1 MKYLLTSLFFI
12 TTSISADSLLSSP
25 KISLNDAG
33 LRVIELKVKDTNL
46 DDEDI
51 QLLEYRSEELIDN
64 SKIEY
69 TILKDNDSFYE
80 FLIALSDT
88 YVSDYFNF
96 KIKIKDSFSKDIF
109 IFLPSSNR
117 NSFNKI
123 ASNSEVISINPLSKV
138 LDDDEVRPVISSDIN
153 NIKPISDNSFSS
165 KTIPAGDIKTMWSLA
180 TDIAKS
186 SNDLSI
192 YQIMWSI
199 YLGNPSAFINE
210 NINLVR
216 DDIDITIPS
225 YEVMSR
231 NSPSDSKAAVIK
243 MNQSFSLDFKTPTK
257 SLLTLTAPK
266 INKETEI
273 TLVKDELDG
282 VVDIVSK
289 EPISSSP
296 EDIIS
301 QNTSTLTIK
310 TNNQII
316 EDLTEISVTEDV
328 KKDSGF
334 NIIDLLFVAGISV
347 LCGVLLALIFIQL
360 SKNRKKTIVYD
371 FEEAPTSGPETQ
383 ALPSGLSIKNNKDE
397 QEIDLAS
404 TYIEMGELEQAHSI
418 LTNLLKESESKTAK
432 EKASELISIIES
444 K

>member
-266 INKETEI
+266 IKKETEI
-273 TLVKDELDG
+273 TLVKDEQDG

-360 SKNRKKTIVYD
+360 SKNRKKAIVYD

>member
-12 TTSISADSLLSSP
+12 TTSISAESLLSSP

-273 TLVKDELDG
+273 TLVKDEQDG

-347 LCGVLLALIFIQL
+347 FCGVLLALIFIQL

>member
-12 TTSISADSLLSSP
+12 TTSISAESLLSSP
-25 KISLNDAG
+25 KISVNDAG

-46 DDEDI
+46 DDKDI

-153 NIKPISDNSFSS
+153 NIKPIIDNSFSS

-266 INKETEI
+266 IKKETEI
-273 TLVKDELDG
+273 TLVKDEQDG

-347 LCGVLLALIFIQL
+347 FCGVLLALIFIQL
-360 SKNRKKTIVYD
+360 SKNRKKTVVYD

>member
-25 KISLNDAG
+25 KISVNDAG

-64 SKIEY
+64 NKIEY

-273 TLVKDELDG
+273 TLVKDEQDG

-334 NIIDLLFVAGISV
+334 NFIDLLFVAGISV
-347 LCGVLLALIFIQL
+347 LCGILLALIFIQL

>member
-1 MKYLLTSLFFI
+1 MKYLLSSLFFI

-273 TLVKDELDG
+273 TLVKDEQDG

-289 EPISSSP
+289 ELVSSSP

-334 NIIDLLFVAGISV
+334 NFIDLLFVAGISV

-360 SKNRKKTIVYD
+360 SKNRKKAIVYD

-432 EKASELISIIES
+432 EKASKLISIIES

>member
-123 ASNSEVISINPLSKV
+123 VSNSEVISINPLSKV

-266 INKETEI
+266 IKKEIEI
-273 TLVKDELDG
+273 TLVKDEQDG

-432 EKASELISIIES
+432 EKASKLISIIES

>member
-12 TTSISADSLLSSP
+12 TTSISAESLLSSP

-138 LDDDEVRPVISSDIN
+138 LDDDEVRPVISSDIY

-273 TLVKDELDG
+273 TLVKDEQDG

-347 LCGVLLALIFIQL
+347 FCGVLLALIFIQL

>member
-123 ASNSEVISINPLSKV
+123 ASNSEAISINPLSKV

-273 TLVKDELDG
+273 TLVKDEQDG

-360 SKNRKKTIVYD
+360 SKNRKKAIVYD

>member
-96 KIKIKDSFSKDIF
+96 KIKIKNSFSKDIF

-138 LDDDEVRPVISSDIN
+138 LDDDEVRPVISSEIN

-273 TLVKDELDG
+273 TLVKDEQDG

>member
-1 MKYLLTSLFFI
+1 MKYLLSSLLFI

-273 TLVKDELDG
+273 TLVKDEQDG

-347 LCGVLLALIFIQL
+347 FCGVLLALIFIQL

>member
-12 TTSISADSLLSSP
+12 TTSISAESLLSSP
-25 KISLNDAG
+25 KISVNDAG

-138 LDDDEVRPVISSDIN
+138 LDDDEVRPLISSDIN

-273 TLVKDELDG
+273 TLVKDEQDG

-347 LCGVLLALIFIQL
+347 FCGVLLALIFIQL
-360 SKNRKKTIVYD
+360 SKNRKKTVVYD

>member
-12 TTSISADSLLSSP
+12 TTSISAESLLSSP
-25 KISLNDAG
+25 KISVNDAG

-138 LDDDEVRPVISSDIN
+138 LNDDEVRPVTSSDIN

-273 TLVKDELDG
+273 TLVKDEQDG

-334 NIIDLLFVAGISV
+334 NFIDLLFVAGISV

>member
-12 TTSISADSLLSSP
+12 TTSISAESLLSSP

-46 DDEDI
+46 DDKDI

-88 YVSDYFNF
+88 YLSDYFNF

-153 NIKPISDNSFSS
+153 NIKPIIDNSFSS

-266 INKETEI
+266 IKKETEI
-273 TLVKDELDG
+273 TLVKDEQDG

-347 LCGVLLALIFIQL
+347 FCGVLLALIFIQL
-360 SKNRKKTIVYD
+360 SKNRKKTVVYD

>member
-12 TTSISADSLLSSP
+12 TTSISAESLLSSP

-88 YVSDYFNF
+88 YVSDYFKI

-138 LDDDEVRPVISSDIN
+138 LDDDEVRPITSSDIN

-273 TLVKDELDG
+273 TLVKDEQDG

-289 EPISSSP
+289 ELVSSSP

-334 NIIDLLFVAGISV
+334 NFIDLLFVAGISV

>member
-12 TTSISADSLLSSP
+12 TTSISAESLLSSP

-46 DDEDI
+46 DDKDI

-153 NIKPISDNSFSS
+153 NIKPIIDNSFSS

-273 TLVKDELDG
+273 TLVKDEQDG

-347 LCGVLLALIFIQL
+347 FCGVLLALIFIQL

-404 TYIEMGELEQAHSI
+404 TYIEMGELEQAHLI

>member
-1 MKYLLTSLFFI
+1 MKYLLSSLFFI

-123 ASNSEVISINPLSKV
+123 TSNSEVISINPLSKV

-273 TLVKDELDG
+273 TLVKDEQDG

-289 EPISSSP
+289 ELVSSSP

-334 NIIDLLFVAGISV
+334 NFIDLLFVAGISV

>member
-123 ASNSEVISINPLSKV
+123 ASNSEAISINPLSKV

-273 TLVKDELDG
+273 TLVKDEQDG

-360 SKNRKKTIVYD
+360 SKNRKKAIVYD

-432 EKASELISIIES
+432 EKASKLISIIES

>member
-12 TTSISADSLLSSP
+12 TTSISAESLLSSP
-25 KISLNDAG
+25 KISVNDAG

-138 LDDDEVRPVISSDIN
+138 LNDDEVRPITSSDIN
-153 NIKPISDNSFSS
+153 NIEPISDNSFSS

-273 TLVKDELDG
+273 TLVKDEQDG

-289 EPISSSP
+289 ELVSSSP

-347 LCGVLLALIFIQL
+347 FCGVLLALIFIQL
-360 SKNRKKTIVYD
+360 SKNRKKTVVYD

>member
-266 INKETEI
+266 IKKEIEI
-273 TLVKDELDG
+273 TLVKDEQDG

-360 SKNRKKTIVYD
+360 SKNRKKAIVYD

>member
-25 KISLNDAG
+25 KISVNDAG

-96 KIKIKDSFSKDIF
+96 KIKIKNSFSKDIF

-165 KTIPAGDIKTMWSLA
+165 KTITAGDIKTMWSLA

-360 SKNRKKTIVYD
+360 SKNRKKAIVYD
-371 FEEAPTSGPETQ
+371 FEEAPTSGPEIQ

>member
-12 TTSISADSLLSSP
+12 TTSISAESLLSSP
-25 KISLNDAG
+25 KISVNDAG

-273 TLVKDELDG
+273 TLVKDEQDG

-289 EPISSSP
+289 ELVSSSP
-296 EDIIS
+296 KDIIS

-334 NIIDLLFVAGISV
+334 NFIDLLFVAGISV

>member
-12 TTSISADSLLSSP
+12 TTSISAESLLSSP
-25 KISLNDAG
+25 KISVNDAG

-138 LDDDEVRPVISSDIN
+138 LNDDEVRPVTSSDIN

-273 TLVKDELDG
+273 TLVKDEQDG

-347 LCGVLLALIFIQL
+347 FCGVLLALIFIQL

>member
-1 MKYLLTSLFFI
+1 MKYLLSSLFFI

-138 LDDDEVRPVISSDIN
+138 LNDDEVRPITSSDIN

-273 TLVKDELDG
+273 TLVKDEQDG

-289 EPISSSP
+289 ELVSSSP

-316 EDLTEISVTEDV
+316 KDLTEISVTEDV

-334 NIIDLLFVAGISV
+334 NFIDLLFVAGISV

>member
-1 MKYLLTSLFFI
+1 MKYLLSYLFFI

-46 DDEDI
+46 DDKDI

-273 TLVKDELDG
+273 TLVKDEQDG

-289 EPISSSP
+289 ELVSSSP

-334 NIIDLLFVAGISV
+334 NFIDLLFVAGISV

>member
-12 TTSISADSLLSSP
+12 TTSISAESLLSSP
-25 KISLNDAG
+25 KISVNDAG

-138 LDDDEVRPVISSDIN
+138 LNDDEVRPVTSSDIN

-273 TLVKDELDG
+273 TLVKDEQDG

>member
-80 FLIALSDT
+80 FLIALPDT

-123 ASNSEVISINPLSKV
+123 VSNSEVISINPLSKA

-273 TLVKDELDG
+273 TLVKDEQDG

>member
-123 ASNSEVISINPLSKV
+123 ASNSEAISINPLSKV

-266 INKETEI
+266 IKKEIEI
-273 TLVKDELDG
+273 TLVKDEQDG

-360 SKNRKKTIVYD
+360 SKNRKKAIVYD

>member
-1 MKYLLTSLFFI
+1 MKYLLSSLFFI

-165 KTIPAGDIKTMWSLA
+165 KTIQAGDIKTMWSLA

-334 NIIDLLFVAGISV
+334 NFIDLLFVAGISV

>member
-12 TTSISADSLLSSP
+12 TTSISAESLLSSP
-25 KISLNDAG
+25 KISVNDAG

-138 LDDDEVRPVISSDIN
+138 LNDDEVRPITSSDIN
-153 NIKPISDNSFSS
+153 NIEPISDNSFSS

-273 TLVKDELDG
+273 TLVKDEQDG

-347 LCGVLLALIFIQL
+347 FCGVLLALIFIQL
-360 SKNRKKTIVYD
+360 SKNRKKTVVYD

>member
-12 TTSISADSLLSSP
+12 TTSISAESLLSSP
-25 KISLNDAG
+25 KISVNDAG

-138 LDDDEVRPVISSDIN
+138 LNDDEVRPVISSDIN

-273 TLVKDELDG
+273 TLVKDEQDG

-347 LCGVLLALIFIQL
+347 FCGVLLALIFIQL

>member
-12 TTSISADSLLSSP
+12 TTSISAESLLSSP

-138 LDDDEVRPVISSDIN
+138 LNDDEVRPITSSDIN
-153 NIKPISDNSFSS
+153 NIEPISDNSFSS

-266 INKETEI
+266 IKKETEI
-273 TLVKDELDG
+273 TLVKDEQDG

-347 LCGVLLALIFIQL
+347 FCGVLLALIFIQL
-360 SKNRKKTIVYD
+360 SKNRKKTVVYD

>member
-12 TTSISADSLLSSP
+12 TTSISAESLLSSP

-273 TLVKDELDG
+273 TLVKDEQDG

-334 NIIDLLFVAGISV
+334 NFIDLLFVAGISV

-360 SKNRKKTIVYD
+360 SKNRKKTVVYD

>member
-138 LDDDEVRPVISSDIN
+138 LDDDEVKPVISSDIN

-273 TLVKDELDG
+273 TLVKDEQDG

>member
-12 TTSISADSLLSSP
+12 TTSISAESLLSSP
-25 KISLNDAG
+25 KISVNDAG

-88 YVSDYFNF
+88 YLSDYFNF

-273 TLVKDELDG
+273 TLVKDEQDG

-289 EPISSSP
+289 ELVSSSP

-347 LCGVLLALIFIQL
+347 FCGVLLALIFIQL
-360 SKNRKKTIVYD
+360 SKNRKKTVVYD

>member
-1 MKYLLTSLFFI
+1 MKYLLSSLFFI

-273 TLVKDELDG
+273 TLVKDEQDG

-347 LCGVLLALIFIQL
+347 FCGVLLALIFIQL
-360 SKNRKKTIVYD
+360 SKNRKKTVVYD

>member
-123 ASNSEVISINPLSKV
+123 ASNSEVISIDPLSKV
-138 LDDDEVRPVISSDIN
+138 LTDDEVRPETSSDIN

-266 INKETEI
+266 INKETKI
-273 TLVKDELDG
+273 TLVKDEQDG

-296 EDIIS
+296 EDSIS

-334 NIIDLLFVAGISV
+334 NFIDLLFVAGISV

-360 SKNRKKTIVYD
+360 SKNRKKAIVYD

-432 EKASELISIIES
+432 EKASKLISIIES

>member
-266 INKETEI
+266 IKKEIEI
-273 TLVKDELDG
+273 TLVKDEQDG

-334 NIIDLLFVAGISV
+334 NFIDLLFVAGISV
-347 LCGVLLALIFIQL
+347 LCGILLALIFIQL